1 MAAYT
6 DWTLIA
12 AGADTDAKVAASD
25 NNAYVAVPKMAAIRN
40 LLNTA
45 EFTEGVATADHVL
58 WPWWA
63 VSALV
68 SAAYA
73 DRGVTLYASD
83 MMPLPQTAGRTLEDA
98 ESTGAFTDVVGIPT
112 LAVGARLIGRHA
124 KAQRAAG
131 NATPYELRDADVYNW
146 GGATLPAGHAA
157 ELLNDL
163 MSSELFRDEATAGDV
178 PDGQPEAALLLPLL
192 LHPMT
197 PSPDLDGDAGV
208 VMQHITATAR
218 TAFPALA
225 GTSIRLAVAR
235 LLAVPAPVEILVLSA
250 SLASRVAL
258 VDLLGAWADV
268 AARPALLQQYFPRM
282 LTVLEH
288 LGQWVRT
295 ATGPFQ
301 KGLQLMKLLS
311 TDTKVLDIDAF
322 VILDGIL
329 GQCADRWAAGKSA
342 DANIAAL
349 HDALRG
355 SAQSPAAGAA
365 AGGSGAAV
373 STDRLAAEGADAAR
387 MAKLADD
394 LVQHFASDE
403 ADPLEAIE
411 IIVESRVSKAL
422 RWLQGEVAAGSL
434 PPVFAAS
441 CAALPGKIDEYVI
454 DALKHDDKGNLDPD
468 LEELT
473 VSSLYTEASTLAGK
487 RVFFARLWANK
498 FAAIQWEPDLI
509 HKLSAILDPD
519 SKATYTQRAAYG
531 DSDRWSL
538 HETYV
543 GRALAAVGKP
553 ADVDNSFAAVSDEWR
568 NTLAQAR
575 RGGGPLKE
583 DTLDQIVTLMDGVW
597 TNAEAHGAAS
607 LRGALYANSL
617 FDAAGFSELA
627 AFRSFAEAM
636 PGMKKMTRH
645 FKRSFAAMV
654 GGSSSSASPVTPKAP
669 PNGSTPPPPAKPYV
683 APLPGSKIATI
694 GVDGDWQ
701 SHTATNDEWFHVA
714 NCQRVIKEKLGVDGA
729 CVLAC
734 TCQVTK
740 GHELESAL
748 AFCAEGH
755 ALTAP
760 QHQLVL
766 QRALLFSTLKS
777 AGDCV
782 ERRSGLAQAAGKAP
796 RRQGKGGGRGT
807 DGKGGDRGAAGG
819 GRGRGRFR
827 RQAARV

>member
-1 MAAYT
+1 M
-6 DWTLIA
+6 
-12 AGADTDAKVAASD
+12 
-25 NNAYVAVPKMAAIRN
+25 
-40 LLNTA
+40 
-45 EFTEGVATADHVL
+45 
-58 WPWWA
+58 
-63 VSALV
+63 
-68 SAAYA
+68 
-73 DRGVTLYASD
+73 
-83 MMPLPQTAGRTLEDA
+83 
-98 ESTGAFTDVVGIPT
+98 
-112 LAVGARLIGRHA
+112 
-124 KAQRAAG
+124 
-131 NATPYELRDADVYNW
+131 
-146 GGATLPAGHAA
+146 
-157 ELLNDL
+157 
-163 MSSELFRDEATAGDV
+163 
-178 PDGQPEAALLLPLL
+178 
-192 LHPMT
+192 
-197 PSPDLDGDAGV
+197 
-208 VMQHITATAR
+208 
-218 TAFPALA
+218 
-225 GTSIRLAVAR
+225 
-235 LLAVPAPVEILVLSA
+235 
-250 SLASRVAL
+250 
-258 VDLLGAWADV
+258 
-268 AARPALLQQYFPRM
+268 
-282 LTVLEH
+282 
-288 LGQWVRT
+288 
-295 ATGPFQ
+295 
-301 KGLQLMKLLS
+301 
-311 TDTKVLDIDAF
+311 
-322 VILDGIL
+322 
-329 GQCADRWAAGKSA
+329 
-342 DANIAAL
+342 
-349 HDALRG
+349 
-355 SAQSPAAGAA
+355 
-365 AGGSGAAV
+365 
-373 STDRLAAEGADAAR
+373 
-387 MAKLADD
+387 
-394 LVQHFASDE
+394 
-403 ADPLEAIE
+403 
-411 IIVESRVSKAL
+411 
-422 RWLQGEVAAGSL
+422 
-434 PPVFAAS
+434 
-441 CAALPGKIDEYVI
+441 
-454 DALKHDDKGNLDPD
+454 
-468 LEELT
+468 
-473 VSSLYTEASTLAGK
+473 
-487 RVFFARLWANK
+487 FFARLWANK

-519 SKATYTQRAAYG
+519 SKTTYTQRAAYG